1 MIRQILNK
9 LFGNKKPIDQTQSAS
24 SSQSIYELAE
34 DNSDIISGYQL
45 CVTMNDNVP
54 LKYLLRHGEVV
65 ETIPASEI
73 QGHNPYY
80 IWLPKVD
87 PNLGL
92 DFLDEGATMSS
103 AVGSIPQDGGSFLP
117 FLIEV
122 RKIIEAP
129 RDSML
134 SDFSDAERKARRILS
149 LKDSDN
155 IKDASKYI
163 DLLYGSSFDKI
174 FIRVLENVSTHT
186 FDGLTLDHMKILYE
200 NNYQSVQAMISAPDN
215 VLLSLKGIGPA
226 RLRRIR
232 ANI

>member
-1 MIRQILNK
+1 
-9 LFGNKKPIDQTQSAS
+9 
-24 SSQSIYELAE
+24 
-34 DNSDIISGYQL
+34 
-45 CVTMNDNVP
+45 
-54 LKYLLRHGEVV
+54 
-65 ETIPASEI
+65 
-73 QGHNPYY
+73 
-80 IWLPKVD
+80 
-87 PNLGL
+87 
-92 DFLDEGATMSS
+92 
-103 AVGSIPQDGGSFLP
+103 
-117 FLIEV
+117 
-122 RKIIEAP
+122 
-129 RDSML
+129 ML

-226 RLRRIR
+226 RLRKIG